1 MTSVQQSP
9 PAGVIKNAMS
19 RSSATFAAL
28 LLCLAGLIAS
38 ARAGSADPVA
48 VSSTSTED
56 YARQKFGKGEPRPES
71 YLFFQGK
78 FFGGTVRDANLEH
91 AQFLDIA
98 KILAENLVRQKY
110 YPTKD
115 QKNADLLI
123 VVHWGVTSIYENPN
137 KQLDTER
144 LYNAQTAD
152 AAAQEASPSLDH
164 SALNLELAIGDL
176 ERGTEENS
184 VAYNARLL
192 GYRQQ
197 LANQTQVIDMN
208 SGMTAEELSLREQ
221 LSEERYFVILMA
233 YDYRTMKKDQKPK
246 LLWSTRFSIRSP
258 GRTFTKA
265 LPEMSKVAS
274 SYFGQALDGLKQE
287 APGAPTGKVELGI
300 PRVVGD
306 GK

>member
-1 MTSVQQSP
+1 MQQSD
-9 PAGVIKNAMS
+9 ATGVIKSVMLLL
-19 RSSATFAAL
+19 RRTSAAPAL
-28 LLCLAGLIAS
+28 LLCLTGLAS
-38 ARAGSADPVA
+38 FARAADPVA
-48 VSSTSTED
+48 VASTSTEE
-56 YARQKFGKGEPRPES
+56 YAQQKFGKGEAKPES

-78 FFGGTVRDANLEH
+78 FFGGTVRDPNLEH

-123 VVHWGVTSIYENPN
+123 VVHWGVTSIYENPY

-192 GYRQQ
+192 GFRRQ

-221 LSEERYFVILMA
+221 PSEERYFVILMA

-258 GRTFTKA
+258 GKSFTKA

-287 APGAPTGKVELGI
+287 TPDAPKGKVELGI

>member
-1 MTSVQQSP
+1 
-9 PAGVIKNAMS
+9 MS
-19 RSSATFAAL
+19 RSSATFAFFL
-28 LLCLAGLIAS
+28 LGFAGLTVS
-38 ARAGSADPVA
+38 ARASAADAVA
-48 VSSTSTED
+48 VSSTSTEE
-56 YARQKFGKGEPRPES
+56 YAQQKFGKGEPKPET

-78 FFGGTVRDANLEH
+78 FFGGDVRDPNLEH

-98 KILAENLVRQKY
+98 KTLAENLVRQKY

-137 KQLDTER
+137 KQLDAER
-144 LYNAQTAD
+144 LYSAQTAD

-176 ERGTEENS
+176 ERGTQENS

-192 GYRQQ
+192 GFRRQ
-197 LANQTQVIDMN
+197 LENQAGQVIDMN
-208 SGMTAEELSLREQ
+208 SGMTPEELSLREQ

-246 LLWSTRFSIRSP
+246 LLWSTRFSMRSP
-258 GRTFTKA
+258 GHSFTKA
-265 LPEMSKVAS
+265 LPDMSKVAS
-274 SYFGQALDGLKQE
+274 AYFGQALDTLRQE
-287 APGAPTGKVELGI
+287 TPGAKEGKVELGI

>member
-1 MTSVQQSP
+1 
-9 PAGVIKNAMS
+9 MS
-19 RSSATFAAL
+19 RFPAASVSL
-28 LLCLAGLIAS
+28 LLGLTFLAPLTRLGA
-38 ARAGSADPVA
+38 ADPVA
-48 VSSTSTED
+48 VSSTSTEE
-56 YARQKFGKGEPRPES
+56 YAQQKFGKGEPKPET

-78 FFGGTVRDANLEH
+78 FFGGDVRDPNLEH
-91 AQFLDIA
+91 AQFIDIA
-98 KILAENLVRQKY
+98 KTLAESLVRQKY

-144 LYNAQTAD
+144 LYAAQTAD
-152 AAAQEASPSLDH
+152 AAAQEASASLDH

-176 ERGTEENS
+176 ERGTQENS

-192 GYRQQ
+192 GFNQE
-197 LANQTQVIDMN
+197 LANQKVGKVIDMN
-208 SGMTAEELSLREQ
+208 SGMTPEEFSLREQ

-233 YDYRTMKKDQKPK
+233 YDYKTMKKDQKPK

-258 GRTFTKA
+258 GRSFTKS
-265 LPEMSKVAS
+265 LPDMSKVAS
-274 SYFGQALDGLKQE
+274 AYFGQALDSLKQE
-287 APGAPTGKVELGI
+287 TPGAKEGKVELGI

>member
-1 MTSVQQSP
+1 
-9 PAGVIKNAMS
+9 MS
-19 RSSATFAAL
+19 FRRISLTALSLGLTGFAPL
-28 LLCLAGLIAS
+28 
-38 ARAGSADPVA
+38 ARAGAADAVA
-48 VSSTSTED
+48 VSSTSTEE
-56 YARQKFGKGEPRPES
+56 YAQQKFGKGDPKPET

-78 FFGGTVRDANLEH
+78 FFGGDVRDPNLEH

-98 KILAENLVRQKY
+98 KTLAENLVRQKY

-137 KQLDTER
+137 KQLDAER
-144 LYNAQTAD
+144 LYSAQTAD

-176 ERGTEENS
+176 ERGTQENS

-192 GYRQQ
+192 GFRRQ
-197 LANQTQVIDMN
+197 LENQAGQVIDMN
-208 SGMTAEELSLREQ
+208 SGMTPEELSLREQ

-246 LLWSTRFSIRSP
+246 LLWSTRFSMRSP
-258 GRTFTKA
+258 GHSFTKA
-265 LPEMSKVAS
+265 LPDMSKVAS
-274 SYFGQALDGLKQE
+274 AYFGQALDTLRQE
-287 APGAPTGKVELGI
+287 TPGAKEGKVELGI

>member
-1 MTSVQQSP
+1 MQQSLSP
-9 PAGVIKNAMS
+9 GVIKNAMS
-19 RSSATFAAL
+19 RSSVPFAAL
-28 LLCLAGLIAS
+28 LLSLTAFVPL
-38 ARAGSADPVA
+38 ARAGAGEAVA
-48 VSSTSTED
+48 VSSTSTEE
-56 YARQKFGKGEPRPES
+56 YAQQKFGKGDPKPES

-78 FFGGTVRDANLEH
+78 FFGGDVRDPNLEH

-98 KILAENLVRQKY
+98 KVLAENLVRQKY

-144 LYNAQTAD
+144 LYNAQVAD
-152 AAAQEASPSLDH
+152 SAAQEASASLDH

-176 ERGTEENS
+176 ERGTQENS

-192 GYRQQ
+192 GFRQQ
-197 LANQTQVIDMN
+197 LANQAGQVVDMN
-208 SGMTAEELSLREQ
+208 SGMTPEEFSLREQ

-233 YDYRTMKKDQKPK
+233 YDYKTMKKDQKPK
-246 LLWSTRFSIRSP
+246 LLWSTRFSMRAP
-258 GRTFTKA
+258 GHSFTKS
-265 LPEMSKVAS
+265 LPDMSKVAS
-274 SYFGQALDGLKQE
+274 AYFGQALDSLKQE
-287 APGAPTGKVELGI
+287 TPGARDGKVELGI